1 MSAEEYSDKVKS
13 LKSKSK
19 KSSRIYY
26 RHLRSVLILALI
38 TVIIVSSYY
47 IYTNIK
53 AEDQVRLEQTKESSM
68 VTVNNL
74 FEAYP
79 SDHRRLSF
87 IAKIQNSQSISEV
100 NDVVDEATDYIQVK
114 EYKDS
119 SIGQIIAMYGSYYD
133 YSSRA
138 PELVRKIQS
147 ANSIAEIDEYF
158 STIDI
163 KSEITTVLNSY
174 VDYQLSSGDEYYYV
188 KTKTTKIFINRDN
201 LQKYVE
207 SLNLGSLDGFSITS
221 VKGMDK
227 VTIMLTS
234 DQCGKLPEVGEF
246 IKIYSK
252 NDTNFLTYAIV
263 DNSYMA
269 LSNLEYSETKMVSSA
284 VEDDGNKDTLE
295 SSSSVSYSLDNVPG
309 ILHAT
314 VAGKLDYSSV
324 SSKFSSYGQKLN
336 EIEEKTQIFDD
347 NVNYVLIVSIPS
359 EQIPLLISKDSEEL
373 VIVRTL
379 GGLDEV

>member
-1 MSAEEYSDKVKS
+1 
-13 LKSKSK
+13 
-19 KSSRIYY
+19 
-26 RHLRSVLILALI
+26 
-38 TVIIVSSYY
+38 
-47 IYTNIK
+47 
-53 AEDQVRLEQTKESSM
+53 
-68 VTVNNL
+68 
-74 FEAYP
+74 
-79 SDHRRLSF
+79 
-87 IAKIQNSQSISEV
+87 
-100 NDVVDEATDYIQVK
+100 
-114 EYKDS
+114 
-119 SIGQIIAMYGSYYD
+119 
-133 YSSRA
+133 
-138 PELVRKIQS
+138 
-147 ANSIAEIDEYF
+147 
-158 STIDI
+158 
-163 KSEITTVLNSY
+163 
-174 VDYQLSSGDEYYYV
+174 
-188 KTKTTKIFINRDN
+188 
-201 LQKYVE
+201 
-207 SLNLGSLDGFSITS
+207 
-221 VKGMDK
+221 
-227 VTIMLTS
+227 MLTS